1 MRNWLKKSARLKPGA
16 FVHAT
21 VLLLLAALCRRDID
35 CDKIMTYTRWH
46 STQSPANVVKNIII
60 IINSGTRRR
69 TSQGG
74 WLAMMLENLVALLA
88 ARAQGD

>member
-1 MRNWLKKSARLKPGA
+1 MRSFMWASLRQSSC
-16 FVHAT
+16 H
-21 VLLLLAALCRRDID
+21 LLLLAALCRCDID
-35 CDKIMTYTRWH
+35 CDMIMTCIH
-46 STQSPANVVKNIII
+46 PVAF
-60 IINSGTRRR
+60 NSGTRRR